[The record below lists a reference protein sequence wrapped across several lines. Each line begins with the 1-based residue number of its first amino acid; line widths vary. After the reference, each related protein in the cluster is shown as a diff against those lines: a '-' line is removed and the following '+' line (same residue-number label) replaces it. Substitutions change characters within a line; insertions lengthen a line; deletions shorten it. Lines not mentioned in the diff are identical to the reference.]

1 MLNRRFASLLAAV
14 TVTGAAATGCADQSA
29 AIRVDDVTVSRSD
42 FEDELAF
49 YFENDELRDFVFGP
63 AERDQLRGEL
73 RESYSQEY
81 VAVVAGLRVQFI
93 VADAVLAAEGLE
105 VTDEDRR
112 GAEDEIDDGVPG
124 GVSSLPE
131 DRRADFVDDVATL
144 RVLQGE
150 LQDGFTQAITDAYAE
165 ADISVRSQ
173 YGRWDPEQLT
183 IVPPDGP
190 AAAPGGGDAET
201 DGPTSE

>member
-1 MLNRRFASLLAAV
+1 
-14 TVTGAAATGCADQSA
+14 
-29 AIRVDDVTVSRSD
+29 
-42 FEDELAF
+42 
-49 YFENDELRDFVFGP
+49 
-63 AERDQLRGEL
+63 
-73 RESYSQEY
+73 
-81 VAVVAGLRVQFI
+81 
-93 VADAVLAAEGLE
+93 
-105 VTDEDRR
+105 
-112 GAEDEIDDGVPG
+112 VPG

-190 AAAPGGGDAET
+190 AAPPGGGDAET